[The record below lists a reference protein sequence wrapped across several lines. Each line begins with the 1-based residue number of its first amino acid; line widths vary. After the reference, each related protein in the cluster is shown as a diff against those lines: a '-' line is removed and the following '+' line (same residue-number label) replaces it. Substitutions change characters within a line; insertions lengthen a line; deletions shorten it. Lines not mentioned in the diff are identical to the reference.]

1 MTPLKGLQSLPES
14 GTIGSNKEEAHM
26 SNYIILLG
34 APGAGKG
41 TQAAMLTEALGVP
54 HVASGDLFRSA
65 LQKKTPLGLEAKKYM
80 DQGLLVPDEVTIA
93 MIRERLAL
101 PDCQE
106 GVILDGF
113 PRTLEQA
120 KALDAALAEE
130 GRAIDKVLYI
140 KVPNEEL
147 VARLS
152 GRWIC
157 RDCQAVYHTITN
169 PPKQAGRCDACGGE
183 LYQRPD
189 DRPETVRR
197 RLEVY
202 FEQTMPL
209 IEYYTERGVLTEVNG
224 HQSIA
229 EVQTALIETLKD

>member
-1 MTPLKGLQSLPES
+1 
-14 GTIGSNKEEAHM
+14 M
-26 SNYIILLG
+26 SKYIILLG

-41 TQAAMLTEALGVP
+41 TQATMLTEALGAP

-65 LQKKTPLGLEAKKYM
+65 IQRKTHLGLEAKKYM

-93 MIRERLAL
+93 MVRERLAL

-157 RDCQAVYHTITN
+157 RDCQTVYHAITN
-169 PPKQAGRCDACGGE
+169 PPKQASRCDACGGE
-183 LYQRPD
+183 LYQRSD
-189 DRPETVRR
+189 DKPETVRR

-202 FEQTMPL
+202 FEQTAPL
-209 IEYYTERGVLTEVNG
+209 IEYYIERGVLTEVNG
-224 HQSIA
+224 DQSIA
-229 EVQTALIETLKD
+229 EVQTALIEALKD

>member
-1 MTPLKGLQSLPES
+1 
-14 GTIGSNKEEAHM
+14 M
-26 SNYIILLG
+26 SKYIILLG

-41 TQAAMLTEALGVP
+41 TQAAMLTEALGIP

-183 LYQRPD
+183 LYQRRD

-224 HQSIA
+224 DQSIA

>member
-1 MTPLKGLQSLPES
+1 
-14 GTIGSNKEEAHM
+14 M
-26 SNYIILLG
+26 SKYIILLG

-41 TQAAMLTEALGVP
+41 TQAAMLAEVLGVP
-54 HVASGDLFRSA
+54 HIASGDLFRSA
-65 LQKKTPLGLEAKKYM
+65 LQKKTPLGLEVKKYM

-140 KVPNEEL
+140 KMPNEEL

-183 LYQRPD
+183 LYQRSD

-202 FEQTMPL
+202 LEQTMPL

-224 HQSIA
+224 DQSIA
-229 EVQTALIETLKD
+229 EVQTALIEALKD

>member
-1 MTPLKGLQSLPES
+1 
-14 GTIGSNKEEAHM
+14 M
-26 SNYIILLG
+26 SKYIILLG

-41 TQAAMLTEALGVP
+41 TQAAMLTEALAVP

-65 LQKKTPLGLEAKKYM
+65 LQKETPLGLEAKKYM

-93 MIRERLAL
+93 MVRERLAL
-101 PDCQE
+101 PDCEE

-157 RDCQAVYHTITN
+157 RDCQAVYHTIAN
-169 PPKQAGRCDACGGE
+169 PPQQAGRCDACGGE
-183 LYQRPD
+183 LYQRSD
-189 DRPETVRR
+189 DKPETVRR

-209 IEYYTERGVLTEVNG
+209 IEYYTESGVLTEVNG
-224 HQSIA
+224 DQSISK
-229 EVQTALIETLKD
+229 VQTALLEAIKE

>member
-1 MTPLKGLQSLPES
+1 
-14 GTIGSNKEEAHM
+14 M
-26 SNYIILLG
+26 SKYIILLG

-93 MIRERLAL
+93 MVRERLAL

-130 GRAIDKVLYI
+130 GRTIDKVLYI

-169 PPKQAGRCDACGGE
+169 PPQQAGRCDACGGE
-183 LYQRPD
+183 LYQRSD

-224 HQSIA
+224 DQSIA
-229 EVQTALIETLKD
+229 GVQAALIEALKD

>member
-1 MTPLKGLQSLPES
+1 
-14 GTIGSNKEEAHM
+14 M
-26 SNYIILLG
+26 SKYIILLG

-101 PDCQE
+101 PDGQE

-130 GRAIDKVLYI
+130 GRAVDKVLYI

-157 RDCQAVYHTITN
+157 LDCQAVYHTITN
-169 PPKQAGRCDACGGE
+169 PPQQAGRCDACGGE
-183 LYQRPD
+183 PCQRSD

-224 HQSIA
+224 DQSIA

>member
-1 MTPLKGLQSLPES
+1 
-14 GTIGSNKEEAHM
+14 M
-26 SNYIILLG
+26 SKYIILLG

-54 HVASGDLFRSA
+54 HVASGDLFRLA
-65 LQKKTPLGLEAKKYM
+65 LQKGTPLGLEAKKYM

-93 MIRERLAL
+93 MVRERLAL
-101 PDCQE
+101 PDCEE

-169 PPKQAGRCDACGGE
+169 PPQQAGRCDACGGE
-183 LYQRPD
+183 LYQRSD
-189 DRPETVRR
+189 DKPETVRR
-197 RLEVY
+197 RLKVY

-209 IEYYTERGVLTEVNG
+209 IEYYTESGVLTEVNG
-224 HQSIA
+224 DQSISK
-229 EVQTALIETLKD
+229 VQTALLEAIKE

>member
-1 MTPLKGLQSLPES
+1 
-14 GTIGSNKEEAHM
+14 M
-26 SNYIILLG
+26 SKYIILLG

-41 TQAAMLTEALGVP
+41 TQATMLTEALGVP

-65 LQKKTPLGLEAKKYM
+65 IQRKTHLGLEAKKYM

-93 MIRERLAL
+93 MVRERLAL

-120 KALDAALAEE
+120 KALDAALADE
-130 GRAIDKVLYI
+130 GRSIDQVLYI

-157 RDCQAVYHTITN
+157 GDCQAVYHAITN

-183 LYQRPD
+183 LYQRSD
-189 DRPETVRR
+189 DKPETVRR

-202 FEQTMPL
+202 FEQTAPL
-209 IEYYTERGVLTEVNG
+209 IEYYTEREVLTEVNG
-224 HQSIA
+224 DQSIA
-229 EVQTALIETLKD
+229 AVQAALIEALQD

>member
-1 MTPLKGLQSLPES
+1 
-14 GTIGSNKEEAHM
+14 M
-26 SNYIILLG
+26 SKYIILLG

-41 TQAAMLTEALGVP
+41 TQATMLTEALGVP

-65 LQKKTPLGLEAKKYM
+65 IQRKTHLGLEAKKYM

-93 MIRERLAL
+93 MVRERLAL

-120 KALDAALAEE
+120 KALDAALAKE
-130 GRAIDKVLYI
+130 GRAIDQVLYI

-183 LYQRPD
+183 LYQRSD
-189 DRPETVRR
+189 DKPETVRR

-202 FEQTMPL
+202 FEQTAPL
-209 IEYYTERGVLTEVNG
+209 IEYYAERGVLTEVNG
-224 HQSIA
+224 DQSITA
-229 EVQTALIETLKD
+229 VQAALIEALQD

>member
-1 MTPLKGLQSLPES
+1 
-14 GTIGSNKEEAHM
+14 M
-26 SNYIILLG
+26 SKYIILLG

-54 HVASGDLFRSA
+54 HVASGDLFRLA
-65 LQKKTPLGLEAKKYM
+65 LQKKTPLGQEAKKYM

-93 MIRERLAL
+93 MVRERLAL
-101 PDCQE
+101 PDCEE

-169 PPKQAGRCDACGGE
+169 PPQQAGRCDACGGE
-183 LYQRPD
+183 LYQRSD
-189 DRPETVRR
+189 DKPETVRR

-209 IEYYTERGVLTEVNG
+209 IEYYTESGVLTEVNG
-224 HQSIA
+224 DQSISK
-229 EVQTALIETLKD
+229 VQTALLEAIKE

>member
-1 MTPLKGLQSLPES
+1 
-14 GTIGSNKEEAHM
+14 M
-26 SNYIILLG
+26 SKYIILLG

-41 TQAAMLTEALGVP
+41 TQAAMLTEALGIP

-169 PPKQAGRCDACGGE
+169 PPKEAGRCDACCEGE
-183 LYQRPD
+183 LHQRPD

-209 IEYYTERGVLTEVNG
+209 IEYYTKRGVLTEVNG

>member
-1 MTPLKGLQSLPES
+1 
-14 GTIGSNKEEAHM
+14 M
-26 SNYIILLG
+26 SKYIILLG

-41 TQAAMLTEALGVP
+41 TQAAMLTEALAVP

-65 LQKKTPLGLEAKKYM
+65 LQKETPLGLEAKKYM

-93 MIRERLAL
+93 MVRERLAL
-101 PDCQE
+101 PDCEE

-130 GRAIDKVLYI
+130 GQAIDKVLYI

-157 RDCQAVYHTITN
+157 RDCQAVYHTIAN
-169 PPKQAGRCDACGGE
+169 PPQQAGRCDACGGE
-183 LYQRPD
+183 LYQRSD
-189 DRPETVRR
+189 DKPETVRR

-209 IEYYTERGVLTEVNG
+209 IEYYTEIGVLTEVNG
-224 HQSIA
+224 DQSISK
-229 EVQTALIETLKD
+229 VQTALLEAIKE

>member
-1 MTPLKGLQSLPES
+1 
-14 GTIGSNKEEAHM
+14 M
-26 SNYIILLG
+26 SKYIILLG

-41 TQAAMLTEALGVP
+41 TQAAMLAEVLGVP
-54 HVASGDLFRSA
+54 HIASGDLFRSA
-65 LQKKTPLGLEAKKYM
+65 LQKKTPLGLEVKKYM

-147 VARLS
+147 VTRLS

-183 LYQRPD
+183 LYQRSD

-224 HQSIA
+224 DQSIA
-229 EVQTALIETLKD
+229 EVQTALIEALKD

>member
-1 MTPLKGLQSLPES
+1 
-14 GTIGSNKEEAHM
+14 
-26 SNYIILLG
+26 
-34 APGAGKG
+34 
-41 TQAAMLTEALGVP
+41 
-54 HVASGDLFRSA
+54 FRSA

-93 MIRERLAL
+93 MVRERLAL

-130 GRAIDKVLYI
+130 GRTIDKVLYI

-169 PPKQAGRCDACGGE
+169 PPQQAGRCDACGGE
-183 LYQRPD
+183 LYQRSD

-209 IEYYTERGVLTEVNG
+209 IEYYAERGVLTEVNG
-224 HQSIA
+224 DQSIA
-229 EVQTALIETLKD
+229 EVQAALIEALKD

>member
-1 MTPLKGLQSLPES
+1 
-14 GTIGSNKEEAHM
+14 M
-26 SNYIILLG
+26 SKYIILLG

-41 TQAAMLTEALGVP
+41 TQAAMLTEALAVP

-65 LQKKTPLGLEAKKYM
+65 LQKETPLGLEAKKYM

-93 MIRERLAL
+93 MVRERLAL
-101 PDCQE
+101 PDCEE

-157 RDCQAVYHTITN
+157 RDCQAVYHTIAN
-169 PPKQAGRCDACGGE
+169 PPQQAGRCDACGGE
-183 LYQRPD
+183 LYQRSD
-189 DRPETVRR
+189 DKPETVRR

-209 IEYYTERGVLTEVNG
+209 IEYYTEIGVLTEVNG
-224 HQSIA
+224 DQSISK
-229 EVQTALIETLKD
+229 VQTALLEAIKE

>member
-1 MTPLKGLQSLPES
+1 
-14 GTIGSNKEEAHM
+14 M
-26 SNYIILLG
+26 SKYLILLG

-41 TQAAMLTEALGVP
+41 TQAAMLTEALGIP

-65 LQKKTPLGLEAKKYM
+65 LQKETPLGLEAKKYM

-93 MIRERLAL
+93 MVRERLAL
-101 PDCQE
+101 PDCEE

-157 RDCQAVYHTITN
+157 RDCQAVYHTIAN
-169 PPKQAGRCDACGGE
+169 PPQQAGRCDACGGE
-183 LYQRPD
+183 LYQRSD
-189 DRPETVRR
+189 DKPETVRR

-209 IEYYTERGVLTEVNG
+209 IEYYTEIGVLTEVNG
-224 HQSIA
+224 DQSISK
-229 EVQTALIETLKD
+229 VQTALLEAIKE

>member
-1 MTPLKGLQSLPES
+1 
-14 GTIGSNKEEAHM
+14 M
-26 SNYIILLG
+26 SKYFILLG

-41 TQAAMLTEALGVP
+41 TQAAMLTETLGIP

-65 LQKKTPLGLEAKKYM
+65 LQKGTPLGLEAKKYM

-93 MIRERLAL
+93 MVRERLAL
-101 PDCQE
+101 PDCEE

-157 RDCQAVYHTITN
+157 HDCQAVYHTITN
-169 PPKQAGRCDACGGE
+169 PPQQAGRCDACGGE
-183 LYQRPD
+183 LYQRSD
-189 DRPETVRR
+189 DKPKTVRR
-197 RLEVY
+197 RLGVY

-209 IEYYTERGVLTEVNG
+209 IEYYTESGVLTEVNG
-224 HQSIA
+224 DQSISK
-229 EVQTALIETLKD
+229 VQTALLEAIKE

>member
-1 MTPLKGLQSLPES
+1 
-14 GTIGSNKEEAHM
+14 
-26 SNYIILLG
+26 
-34 APGAGKG
+34 
-41 TQAAMLTEALGVP
+41 MLTEALSVP

-65 LQKKTPLGLEAKKYM
+65 LQQKTPLGREAKEYI

-101 PDCQE
+101 PDCRE

-130 GRAIDKVLYI
+130 GQAIDKVLYI

-157 RDCQAVYHTITN
+157 RDCQVVYHTITN
-169 PPKQAGRCDACGGE
+169 PPEQAGRCDACGGK
-183 LYQRPD
+183 LYQRSD

-209 IEYYTERGVLTEVNG
+209 IEYYAERGVLTEVNG
-224 HQSIA
+224 DQSIA
-229 EVQTALIETLKD
+229 QVQTALIEALKD

>member
-1 MTPLKGLQSLPES
+1 
-14 GTIGSNKEEAHM
+14 M
-26 SNYIILLG
+26 SKYIILLG

-41 TQAAMLTEALGVP
+41 TQAAMLTEALAVP

-65 LQKKTPLGLEAKKYM
+65 LQKETPLGLEAKKYM

-93 MIRERLAL
+93 MVRERLAL
-101 PDCQE
+101 PDCEE

-152 GRWIC
+152 ERWIC
-157 RDCQAVYHTITN
+157 RDCQAVYHTIAN
-169 PPKQAGRCDACGGE
+169 PPQQAGRCDACGGE
-183 LYQRPD
+183 LYQRSD
-189 DRPETVRR
+189 DKPETVRR

-209 IEYYTERGVLTEVNG
+209 IEYYTEIGVLTEVNG
-224 HQSIA
+224 DQSISK
-229 EVQTALIETLKD
+229 VQTALLEAIKE

>member
-1 MTPLKGLQSLPES
+1 
-14 GTIGSNKEEAHM
+14 M
-26 SNYIILLG
+26 SKYIILLG

-41 TQAAMLTEALGVP
+41 TQATMLTEVLGVP

-93 MIRERLAL
+93 MVRERLAL

-140 KVPNEEL
+140 KVPTEEL

-183 LYQRPD
+183 LYQRSD
-189 DRPETVRR
+189 DTPETVRR

-224 HQSIA
+224 NQSIA
-229 EVQTALIETLKD
+229 EVQAALLEALKD

>member
-1 MTPLKGLQSLPES
+1 
-14 GTIGSNKEEAHM
+14 M
-26 SNYIILLG
+26 SKYIILLG

-41 TQAAMLTEALGVP
+41 TQAAMLTEALAVP

-65 LQKKTPLGLEAKKYM
+65 LQKETPLGLEAKKYM

-93 MIRERLAL
+93 MVRERLAL
-101 PDCQE
+101 PDCEE

-140 KVPNEEL
+140 RVPNEEL

-157 RDCQAVYHTITN
+157 RDCQAVYHTIAN
-169 PPKQAGRCDACGGE
+169 PPQQAGRCDACGGE
-183 LYQRPD
+183 LYQRSD
-189 DRPETVRR
+189 DKPETVRR

-209 IEYYTERGVLTEVNG
+209 IEYYTEIGVLTEVNG
-224 HQSIA
+224 DQSISK
-229 EVQTALIETLKD
+229 VQTALLEAIKE